1 MVERRISDAKG
12 SANHVL
18 RGRYPAP
25 LGEVLMKESVCRL
38 AIFVGVSMISVT
50 HHWAMAQADLPQ
62 AKVCSADDGGWSVPG
77 GVASTGEIVM
87 NNDGA
92 AGLHRT
98 SSLNAGY

>member
-12 SANHVL
+12 LANHVL

-50 HHWAMAQADLPQ
+50 HHGRWRKLIYLRRRYVLPM
-62 AKVCSADDGGWSVPG
+62 
-77 GVASTGEIVM
+77 T
-87 NNDGA
+87 A
-92 AGLHRT
+92 AGLFPV
-98 SSLNAGY
+98 A